1 MTHEE
6 MLEEADK
13 RENANSED
21 TDTEQS
27 NNERPYL
34 GEDETN
40 YHEVI
45 EEDYS
50 ENETDDEISSP
61 SGGVTSKTQRSFDSA
76 SKQLTNKHVSN
87 PVCQKSV

>member
-61 SGGVTSKTQRSFDSA
+61 SGGVT
-76 SKQLTNKHVSN
+76 
-87 PVCQKSV
+87 